1 MEEKELQIRKIDVIF
16 LLRIWLRYAKR
27 FWALALV
34 LALLG
39 AAVLGYTGYR
49 AYQPQYDAT
58 VSFTVKVANP
68 LYSSINSYNNAAAKQ
83 LHATFPY
90 ILRSQILTQRVREYM
105 GTSYIPTVYTSV
117 LENSNIFT
125 LRVRDT
131 NPERA
136 YQVIQAVIVCY
147 PQVADYVVGATEL
160 TILDDSGVPTRPV
173 YDLDLTDS
181 LLLGALGGLVLW
193 ALFMLLLTLSRR
205 TIHNEDEL
213 RRTLNYPCLGI
224 VPATKVVGRDKRCPL
239 IHHDTGKFGFAESV
253 RLLQMHLQKEM
264 HTQNKKIVMVSG
276 AIPGEGKTTIAVNL
290 AIASARRGNRTLI
303 VDCDKYNP
311 SVVAS
316 LNVED
321 PRSMKDYLKG
331 EVTAKELL
339 SKTSIRHLYCLAAD
353 LDMKDTKSKAALEKL
368 LKAARDAF
376 DVIIMDTPPC
386 SLMVDAAEVADLAD
400 CVLMV
405 IRQDYASRDQII
417 EGVHLLTDNGVPLI
431 GCAINGVT
439 GNLATNGY
447 KYGNGYGYGYGYG
460 YGNDASKRTSKRKK

>member
-1 MEEKELQIRKIDVIF
+1 MEEKEQQIRKIDVIF
-16 LLRIWLRYAKR
+16 LVRIWLRYARR

-39 AAVLGYTGYR
+39 AAGLGYSGYR
-49 AYQPQYDAT
+49 AYHPVYDAT
-58 VSFTVKVANP
+58 VSFTVKGANP
-68 LYSSINSYNNAAAKQ
+68 LYSSLNAYNNATAKQ

-105 GTSYIPTVYTSV
+105 GTSYVPPVYTSV

-131 NPERA
+131 DPQRA
-136 YQVIQAVIVCY
+136 YDVIQAVIVCY

-160 TILDDSGVPTRPV
+160 MILDDSGIPTKPV

-181 LLLGALGGLVLW
+181 LILGALGGVVLW

-213 RRTLNYPCLGI
+213 KRTLNYPCLGI

-239 IHHDTGKFGFAESV
+239 IHHDNGKFGFSESV

-276 AIPGEGKTTIAVNL
+276 AIPGEGKTTIAVNV
-290 AIASARRGNRTLI
+290 AIASAKRGNRTLL
-303 VDCDKYNP
+303 VDCDMFNP
-311 SVVAS
+311 SVVRS
-316 LNVED
+316 LNVEN
-321 PRSMKDYLKG
+321 PRSMKEYIKG
-331 EVTAKELL
+331 EATAKDLL
-339 SKTSIRHLYCLAAD
+339 SKTSIRHLYCMNAD
-353 LDMKDTKSKAALEKL
+353 VDVKNMKSKKALEKL

-386 SLMVDAAEVADLAD
+386 TLLVDAAEVADLAD

-447 KYGNGYGYGYGYG
+447 KYGNGYGYGYG
-460 YGNDASKRTSKRKK
+460 SKKSDSD